1 MKKYIYI
8 TIGLIILIIVISYIF
23 VKDACIVTYCDEE
36 YNCKI
41 IEEKSKVNKLFNKYK
56 DYKYVKV
63 DKVINEMDI
72 DKENLTISISNS
84 IANGFKYGL
93 RVNNKVRLLSE
104 EINSQELMD
113 FTEEK
118 IDESAL
124 TYYVE
129 HSRDVVLELSDFDNI
144 KVFGTKSYYKDK
156 DSKTITKLENI
167 DGFNIKLPED
177 KDLNELVRL
186 SAGTLLTM
194 LKDNGMFIYGYHANT
209 NKAIES
215 YNILRHAGAIYSLI
229 KYYEVSK
236 NEELKEPIDLAF
248 SYLIKNCLI
257 KKDKNTY
264 YVLEYKDQELKLG
277 GNALALLA
285 MTEYQLA
292 FNDTRYYDT
301 AIKLANGILSFQGKE
316 GTYTHVFNLDY
327 SVKDY
332 TRTTYYDGEATYALL
347 NLYKLN
353 NNKKYYDAAKRTVD
367 MFIRENYTQYKD
379 QWVAYSMNSILQY
392 DTNDEYIKFTLDNY
406 NLNDFDSILNF
417 KPINL
422 ELLMNVYDSY
432 NYLLKNNKDN
442 EYVKKFDIDK
452 LKKSIKYHKDLLL
465 KYYIS
470 DYYALYFTNP
480 ESVKD
485 GFMSIEDDFRMRIDD
500 IQHSISGLMLY
511 SKMCKDK

>member
-1 MKKYIYI
+1 MKKYIFI
-8 TIGLIILIIVISYIF
+8 TIGLIILIIVCSYIF
-23 VKDACIVTYCDEE
+23 IKDNCIVTYCDEE
-36 YNCKI
+36 YKCKT

-72 DKENLTISISNS
+72 DKQNLTIVISNS
-84 IANGFKYGL
+84 KAYGFKYGL
-93 RVNNKVRLLSE
+93 RVNDKVRLLSE

-113 FTEEK
+113 FKDEK
-118 IDESAL
+118 IDTSAL
-124 TYYVE
+124 TYYAEQNRNV
-129 HSRDVVLELSDFDNI
+129 SLELSDFDNL

-156 DSKTITKLENI
+156 DSKTVTKLENI
-167 DGFNIKLPED
+167 NGFNIKLPKDED
-177 KDLNELVRL
+177 LDELIRL

-194 LKDNGMFIYGYHANT
+194 LNDNGMFTYGYYVNT
-209 NKAIES
+209 NKKLTS

-229 KYYEVSK
+229 KYYEVTK

-257 KKDKNTY
+257 KKNKNTY
-264 YVLEYKDQELKLG
+264 YVLEYKDNELKLG
-277 GNALALLA
+277 GNALAVLA

-292 FNDTRYYDT
+292 FNDSRYYDT
-301 AIKLANGILSFQGKE
+301 AEKLANGILSMQGKE
-316 GTYTHVFNLDY
+316 GTYTHVLNPDY

-353 NNKKYYDAAKRTVD
+353 NNKKYYDAAKKTID
-367 MFIRENYTQYKD
+367 MFVRQNYIQYKD
-379 QWVAYSMNSILQY
+379 QWVAYSMYNILQY
-392 DTNDEYIKFTLDNY
+392 DPKDEYIKFTLDNY
-406 NLNDFDSILNF
+406 SLNDFESILDF

-422 ELLMNVYDSY
+422 ELLMNVYESY
-432 NYLLKNNKDN
+432 KYLLKNNKDN

-452 LKKSIKYHKDLLL
+452 LKKSINYHKELLL

-480 ESVKD
+480 ESIKD

-500 IQHSISGLMLY
+500 IQHAISGLMMY